1 MFLKKITT
9 FSLLTV
15 TSATIPL
22 YAQTIRIE
30 PVEVMYGN
38 QIFHGEHQVVLSSP
52 EDVTIIPAEQPKNN
66 MLANLVVSAN
76 PNKLSY
82 LEESAIAKR
91 EQEIYREVNQRTKD
105 SPFTVLF
112 TGHIPEEIQ
121 QKRLSMMP
129 EIGIFGDQKAK
140 LEQDQAA
147 LHPEDNPTLD
157 EGEFTE
163 VVPGTRI
170 QPTAEKSQAP
180 AESVPANQAE
190 LTNEQKLEQLIG
202 G

>member
-1 MFLKKITT
+1 MLLNKITT
-9 FSLLTV
+9 VSLLTLS
-15 TSATIPL
+15 TSAL
-22 YAQTIRIE
+22 YAQTIRVE

-38 QIFHGEHQVVLSSP
+38 QIFHGQHQVVQSSP

-66 MLANLVVSAN
+66 MLANMVVSAN
-76 PNKLSY
+76 PSKLSY
-82 LEESAIAKR
+82 LEESTVAKR

-129 EIGIFGDQKAK
+129 EIGIFGDQREK
-140 LEQDQAA
+140 LEQDQAQ
-147 LHPEDNPTLD
+147 LHPEDNPMLD
-157 EGEFTE
+157 EGAFTE
-163 VVPGTRI
+163 VVPGKRI
-170 QPTAEKSQAP
+170 QPSEVQP
-180 AESVPANQAE
+180 QVPEPVNQAE

>member
-1 MFLKKITT
+1 MFWNKITT
-9 FSLLTV
+9 VSLLSL
-15 TSATIPL
+15 TSATL
-22 YAQTIRIE
+22 YAQTIRVE
-30 PVEVMYGN
+30 PVEVMYGD
-38 QIFHGEHQVVLSSP
+38 QIFSGQHQVVLSSP
-52 EDVTIIPAEQPKNN
+52 EDVTIIPAQQPKNSI
-66 MLANLVVSAN
+66 LANMVVSAN
-76 PNKLSY
+76 PSKLSY

-129 EIGIFGDQKAK
+129 EIGIFGDQKEK
-140 LEQDQAA
+140 LEEDQAE
-147 LHPEDNPTLD
+147 LYPEENASLD

-163 VVPGTRI
+163 VVPGNRV
-170 QPTAEKSQAP
+170 QPSDAAPQAP
-180 AESVPANQAE
+180 ESEPVNQAE

>member
-38 QIFHGEHQVVLSSP
+38 QIFHGQHQVVLSSP

>member
-1 MFLKKITT
+1 MFLKRITVL
-9 FSLLTV
+9 SLLTTTV
-15 TSATIPL
+15 PSL
-22 YAQTIRIE
+22 YAQTISIE

-38 QIFHGEHQVVLSSP
+38 QIYHGEHQVVLSSP

-91 EQEIYREVNQRTKD
+91 EQEIYREVNQRTQD

-129 EIGIFGDQKAK
+129 EIGIFGDQREK
-140 LEQDQAA
+140 LEQDQAQ
-147 LHPEDNPTLD
+147 LHPEDNLTPD
-157 EGEFTE
+157 EGDFTE
-163 VVPGTRI
+163 VVPGNRI
-170 QPTAEKSQAP
+170 QPSAEQMP
-180 AESVPANQAE
+180 AEPEAVNQAE

>member
-1 MFLKKITT
+1 MFLKKTTT
-9 FSLLTV
+9 FSLLAVVSV
-15 TSATIPL
+15 TAPL
-22 YAQTIRIE
+22 YAQTVHIE

-38 QIFHGEHQVVLSSP
+38 QIYHGGHQVVLSSP

-66 MLANLVVSAN
+66 MLANVVVSAN
-76 PNKLSY
+76 PKKLSY

-129 EIGIFGDQKAK
+129 EIGIFGDQKEK
-140 LEQDQAA
+140 LEQDQAQ
-147 LHPEDNPTLD
+147 LHPEDNPALD

-163 VVPGTRI
+163 VVPGNRI
-170 QPTAEKSQAP
+170 QPSVDSSQQAP
-180 AESVPANQAE
+180 EPAPSNQAE

>member
-1 MFLKKITT
+1 MFLKKIKAV
-9 FSLLTV
+9 SLLTL
-15 TSATIPL
+15 TSTAVPL
-22 YAQTIRIE
+22 GAQTVRVE

-38 QIFHGEHQVVLSSP
+38 QIYHGDHQVVLSSP

-66 MLANLVVSAN
+66 VIANMVVSAN

-129 EIGIFGDQKAK
+129 EIGIFGDQKDK
-140 LEQDQAA
+140 LDQDQST
-147 LHPEDNPTLD
+147 LHPESNTALD
-157 EGEFTE
+157 DGDFTE
-163 VVPGTRI
+163 VVPGNRI
-170 QPTAEKSQAP
+170 QPAEQSSPVPDAAP
-180 AESVPANQAE
+180 INQAE